1 MALSINGW
9 SITGGT
15 GDGSGTKVIAD
26 IDQAE
31 KDEKTG
37 ASSATLEQDFLRT
50 ALDADANHAT
60 QTAVDAKNAAI
71 SLNKGTYKPE
81 EVENALAKD
90 AAAFPAGVGG
100 GAGGPNSLK
109 DGWGINGTG
118 TASNVGS
125 ELTKLLNDAN
135 SGNVGGLEQEAM
147 QESLNADAAGDKK
160 LATDTQNMARGLAN
174 GKFDLAE
181 SIKSL
186 TADQSQ
192 LTNK

>member
-1 MALSINGW
+1 MKA
-9 SITGGT
+9 
-15 GDGSGTKVIAD
+15 
-26 IDQAE
+26 
-31 KDEKTG
+31 G
-37 ASSATLEQDFLRT
+37 ASSATLKQDFLKL

-81 EVENALAKD
+81 EAENALAKD
-90 AAAFPAGVGG
+90 AAAFPTEVGG
-100 GAGGPNSLK
+100 GTGGPNSLK

-118 TASNVGS
+118 TAANVGS

-147 QESLNADAAGDKK
+147 QVSLNADAAGNLK
-160 LATDTQNMARGLAN
+160 LATDAQNMARGLAN